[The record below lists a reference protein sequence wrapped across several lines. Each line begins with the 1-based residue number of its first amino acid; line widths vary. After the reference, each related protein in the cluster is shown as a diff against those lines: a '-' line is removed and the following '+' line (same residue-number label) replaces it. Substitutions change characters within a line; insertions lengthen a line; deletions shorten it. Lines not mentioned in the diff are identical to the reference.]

1 MIYPMQELFSGNQ
14 NIYFLWGL
22 SDSLPEV
29 FKADTLLNTPDPYP
43 LFSWIIGLVPV
54 TFLAFWSAFLYI
66 ILQAVYSF
74 SLFGIADRIGGIYS
88 NQKQL
93 LAFTTLFL
101 LIHANAIWGPYFS
114 IQLGTDLRWIWDSG
128 IAEQGVL
135 RGYLQPSVFGVFFLL
150 SFFLTASRKFPA
162 AILSLAPAA
171 AMHGGYLFLAA
182 MLTIGL
188 IAYARFDKKTIAAS
202 ALLLVLALPYSA
214 YILHHFVML
223 DASTLNSINSS
234 VLAGFKENI
243 HLNPANWLNPKLYIQ
258 IAIFGIA
265 MSLIWR
271 DKIAKLI
278 VAIFSIG
285 ACLTIAAY
293 LFNATTLLSLNPWR
307 FSVILIPISS
317 AILLVKIVTSNWW
330 KNNRLPILVG
340 TGIVCMAIVYFR
352 LFGNGSSQFL
362 KVWNPIHLGAL
373 LLSVF
378 AIKWGLT
385 RLTSKPF
392 YGTEYLVITALV
404 VTGITE
410 SYVDGVSKE
419 STDEFKTISA
429 VANQPEQSTVYI
441 VPSSWTSFRLNAKK
455 AVFVDENLV
464 YGQALPS
471 ITNRLSM
478 LKRATES
485 GDYTEIISA
494 IPDTISIKLITTRN
508 QIPVSKFDSESIG
521 GNMHCFTLR

>member
-1 MIYPMQELFSGNQ
+1 MQELFSGNQ

-29 FKADTLLNTPDPYP
+29 FKADPLLNTPDPYP
-43 LFSWIIGLVPV
+43 LFSWIIGLVPFR
-54 TFLAFWSAFLYI
+54 FLAFWSTFLYI

-101 LIHANAIWGPYFS
+101 LIHANAIWGPYLS
-114 IQLGTDLRWIWDSG
+114 IQLGIDLRWLWDSG

-135 RGYLQPSVFGVFFLL
+135 RGYLQPSVFGVFLLL
-150 SFFLTASRKFPA
+150 SFFLTASRKYPA

-182 MLTIGL
+182 ILTIGI
-188 IAYARFDKKTIAAS
+188 IAYARFDKKALVAS
-202 ALLLVLALPYSA
+202 SLLLVLALPYSA
-214 YILHHFVML
+214 YILHHFVIL
-223 DASTLNSINSS
+223 DASTLNSINSA
-234 VLAGFKENI
+234 VLAGFNENI

-265 MSLIWR
+265 TSLIWR
-271 DKIAKLI
+271 DKISKLL
-278 VAIFSIG
+278 VAIFLIG

-317 AILLVKIVTSNWW
+317 TILLVKTVRSDWW

-340 TGIVCMAIVYFR
+340 TGIICVAIVYFR

-362 KVWNPIHLGAL
+362 EVWNLIHLGAI

-378 AIKWGLT
+378 ATKWGLS

-464 YGQALPS
+464 YGPALPS

-478 LKRATES
+478 LKCAKES
-485 GDYTEIISA
+485 GDYTEIISS
-494 IPDTISIKLITTRN
+494 IPDSISIKLITTRN